1 MLNVNL
7 VMHCN
12 SLHVLK
18 IMLVICLATSLAL
31 QVMHG
36 NVMHYKALL
45 WITILNYAYS
55 FLNCDEL
62 KNWNCMFN

>member
-1 MLNVNL
+1 MLNVM

-45 WITILNYAYS
+45 
-55 FLNCDEL
+55 
-62 KNWNCMFN
+62 